1 MTGKLKSSGR
11 QRNPLDNNFQCR
23 YTIRT
28 SSLRL
33 KGPEQE
39 NVNSNPKPIPEYIHA
54 VIQWTGIV

>member
-1 MTGKLKSSGR
+1 MTGQLKSSGR

-54 VIQWTGIV
+54 VIQ